1 MRKRIFIERLLW
13 LIITGLLFVLG
24 VCSMLIFKFKNPFYV
39 ACMIILTLVV
49 IIEIIVFI
57 NAYSDYLLEKKALK
71 KDDKVQG
78 LFINKRAVYRFNRS
92 LDTEFVRAKYKVQY
106 SFENA
111 NGDVKILETGAIFNA
126 EQANNIENMGSFVVY
141 KLDENMAI
149 LIYEKIA
156 M

>member
-1 MRKRIFIERLLW
+1 MRRRIFIERLLW

-24 VCSMLIFKFKNPFYV
+24 VCSMLIFKLKNPFYV
-39 ACMIILTLVV
+39 ACMIILTFVV
-49 IIEIIVFI
+49 IMEIIVFI
-57 NAYSDYLLEKKALK
+57 NAYSDYLLEKKALR

-78 LFINKRAVYRFNRS
+78 LFINKKVVYRFNRS

-111 NGDVKILETGAIFNA
+111 NGDVKIL
-126 EQANNIENMGSFVVY
+126 NNIENMSSIVVY

>member
-1 MRKRIFIERLLW
+1 M
-13 LIITGLLFVLG
+13 
-24 VCSMLIFKFKNPFYV
+24 
-39 ACMIILTLVV
+39 
-49 IIEIIVFI
+49 
-57 NAYSDYLLEKKALK
+57 
-71 KDDKVQG
+71 
-78 LFINKRAVYRFNRS
+78 VYRFNRS

-111 NGDVKILETGAIFNA
+111 NSDVKILETGAIFNA
-126 EQANNIENMGSFVVY
+126 EQVNNIENMGSFVVY